1 MVLSRK
7 KLKEKLKSLL
17 EVSQSKN
24 SVTDGKEEVV
34 KVLENVRER
43 LRDSKSKRPRP
54 SRPKRKKKPPLNGEE
69 GKEKKRERETEEKGD
84 EACEIEEERREK
96 KAVMKEKLKK
106 ERKKNKNKN
115 KKKNRKAEA
124 SKEEKEKEM
133 KEAALETA
141 NAQNESISEQKAIES
156 NPSIKLADSEDNTKK
171 VYVGGI
177 PYYSTE
183 DDIKSFFESC
193 GTVTDVD
200 CMKFPETGKFRGIA
214 ILTFKTESAAKRA
227 ISLDG
232 SDMGGFYLKIQPY
245 KGKSAKKPDF
255 APQTIEGYNRIY
267 IGNLSW
273 DITEDDLKSLFKNC
287 KISSIRFGTDK
298 STGDFKGFAH
308 VDFQEGDS
316 LAIALKL
323 DQEVVHGRP
332 VRIRCAV
339 PRRVSEAGN
348 NTFKA
353 SDDHDV
359 ITEEEKRDKSGE
371 ESEVHKKQKRRTCYE
386 CGTPGHLSS
395 ACPNKK
401 TNVDSNNATKQEEVY
416 QMREE
421 EEADTTQEVHK
432 KQKRRTCYECGT
444 PGHLSSACPNK
455 KTNVDSNNATK
466 QEEVYQMRE
475 EEVADTTQEG
485 SVRKKQKRRTCYE
498 CGTPGHLSSACPNK
512 KNIADGNDT
521 IIHQEIQQEDSD
533 KIREEEQVVDTQ
545 GDSVRKKKK
554 RRTCYECGTPGHLSS
569 ECPNKTS

>member
-1 MVLSRK
+1 MVFTKTFLKPLPPPECSRLPSRRFVFLSLTIPFLAMVLSRK
-7 KLKEKLKSLL
+7 KLQEKLKILL
-17 EVSQSKN
+17 EESQSKN

-34 KVLENVRER
+34 KVLESVRER

-54 SRPKRKKKPPLNGEE
+54 SRPKRKRKPPLNGEE
-69 GKEKKRERETEEKGD
+69 GKEEKNEGETEEKGD
-84 EACEIEEERREK
+84 EACELEKERREK
-96 KAVMKEKLKK
+96 KAAMKDKLKK
-106 ERKKNKNKN
+106 ERKKNKN

-124 SKEEKEKEM
+124 SKEEKEM

-141 NAQNESISEQKAIES
+141 NGQNESISEQKAIS
-156 NPSIKLADSEDNTKK
+156 NPSIKLANSEDNTKK

-339 PRRVSEAGN
+339 PRRVSEGGN

-359 ITEEEKRDKSGE
+359 ITEEEKREKLGE

-416 QMREE
+416 QI
-421 EEADTTQEVHK
+421 
-432 KQKRRTCYECGT
+432 
-444 PGHLSSACPNK
+444 
-455 KTNVDSNNATK
+455 
-466 QEEVYQMRE
+466 RE
-475 EEVADTTQEG
+475 EEVVDTTQEG

-521 IIHQEIQQEDSD
+521 ILHPEIQQEDTD

-545 GDSVRKKKK
+545 GESVRKKKK